1 MTVATFKDFE
11 ILRIEDHFY
20 EAGSFEGTFAD
31 NVTMVADITV
41 DMLYKNEWFTLLIQ
55 PPILGDYESFS
66 SDEAGKGLSLEI
78 QQDIFNHIID
88 ESDLSFN
95 EFVHHYI
102 NRYGLNHRV
111 SLKHNDKI
119 YIGKTIEL
127 ETRKDEIVKIKETDN
142 DNDNDNIL
150 VIEVDKI
157 TPTYVYD
164 LLKQED
170 FNNIEQFHQYQ
181 YFKNKVDEWQD
192 YIVHQDEIAIYYI
205 DELKYIILATL
216 IHYLRNQIYN
226 GKLQADTVMILDP
239 ECDMEYDMRGL
250 VKYLVL
256 KAKNEKKIARS
267 IDELL

>member
-1 MTVATFKDFE
+1 MAIAIFKDFE

-66 SDEAGKGLSLEI
+66 SDETGKGLSLEI

-88 ESDLSFN
+88 KTDLSFD

-111 SLKHNDKI
+111 SLKHNDKM
-119 YIGKTIEL
+119 YIGKVIEL
-127 ETRKDEIVKIKETDN
+127 ETREDEIAKIKESQH
-142 DNDNDNIL
+142 DNIL

-157 TPTYVYD
+157 TPAYVYD
-164 LLKQED
+164 LLKNED
-170 FNNIEQFHQYQ
+170 FNEIEQFRQYN
-181 YFKNKVDEWQD
+181 YFKNKLDEWMD
-192 YIVHQDEIAIYYI
+192 YIDRDDDSANYYI
-205 DELKYIILATL
+205 SELKGILMTTI

-226 GKLQADTVMILDP
+226 GKLQADKVVILDG
-239 ECDMEYDMRGL
+239 ERDIEYEMCYL
-250 VKYLVL
+250 VKYLVVN
-256 KAKNEKKIARS
+256 AKSERKIVLS

>member
-1 MTVATFKDFE
+1 MTIATFKDFE

-41 DMLYKNEWFTLLIQ
+41 DMLYKNKLMTLLIQ
-55 PPILGDYESFS
+55 PPVLGDYESFN
-66 SDEAGKGLSLEI
+66 SDETGKGLSLEI

-88 ESDLSFN
+88 KTDLTFD

-111 SLKHNDKI
+111 SLKRNDKI

-127 ETRKDEIVKIKETDN
+127 ETRADEITKIKEGQH
-142 DNDNDNIL
+142 DNIL
-150 VIEVDKI
+150 VIEMDKI
-157 TPTYVYD
+157 SPAHVYD

-170 FNNIEQFHQYQ
+170 FSEIEQFHQYK

-205 DELKYIILATL
+205 DELKYIILAIL
-216 IHYLRNQIYN
+216 IHYLRNQMYN
-226 GKLQADTVMILDP
+226 GKLHADKVVILDG
-239 ECDMEYDMRGL
+239 ERDIEYHMRRL
-250 VKYLVL
+250 VKYLVV
-256 KAKNEKKIARS
+256 KAKNEQKIVQS